1 MGILD
6 LIPFG
11 YQRAECIHS
20 SWVYYIHRTRI
31 TLGAI
36 ILLTSVKLLVVMM
49 QDVRENRGRSML
61 CFFLKQILNLKL
73 SFIACNQKNLQAP
86 EDEERL
92 KSSKIIGKFLF

>member
-11 YQRAECIHS
+11 YQRDECIHS

-31 TLGAI
+31 PLGAI
-36 ILLTSVKLLVVMM
+36 ILLTNVKLLVVMM
-49 QDVRENRGRSML
+49 QNVRVNKRTQYA
-61 CFFLKQILNLKL
+61 FFFKQILNLKL
-73 SFIACNQKNLQAP
+73 SFIICNQKNLQAL